1 MTKVDLITG
10 FLGAGKTTF
19 IHLLLRHLRGQK
31 VLVIE
36 NEFGSIGVDAK
47 FLRDDGC
54 PIEDLSGMCMCCRG
68 RGKFIA
74 MLADAAAQ
82 GYDRVIVE
90 PSGIYDVDE
99 FFGVMNEPAVKSGC
113 EIGNVLAIVDADAP
127 RDVSMETGYLMVTQL
142 LAAGAVILSK
152 AQLADPEAPG
162 RTVAWLND
170 LIRAY
175 GGARVLADE
184 VCAKDWSDLPE
195 ADFDRF
201 MACGHRRDPYS
212 HLAMDHG
219 EIYDSCILAGI
230 CRDEAELREKLA
242 ALMNDS
248 RFGEILRAKGH
259 LRDGERRW
267 YQVNC
272 TRRELSV
279 EPAPNV
285 RRGVLVVIGQH
296 LDSEAL
302 EGLFGV

>member
-68 RGKFIA
+68 RRKFIA

-99 FFGVMNEPAVKSGC
+99 FFGVMNEPAVKAGC
-113 EIGNVLAIVDADAP
+113 AIGNVLAIVDADAP

-175 GGARVLADE
+175 GGARVLAGE
-184 VCAKDWSDLPE
+184 VCAKDWSDLTE

-201 MACGHRRDPYS
+201 MACGHRRNPHS

-230 CRDEAELREKLA
+230 CRDEADLREKLA

>member
-99 FFGVMNEPAVKSGC
+99 FFGVMNEPAVKAGC
-113 EIGNVLAIVDADAP
+113 AIGNVLAIVDADAP

-175 GGARVLADE
+175 GGARVLAGED
-184 VCAKDWSDLPE
+184 VVVVTPT
-195 ADFDRF
+195 
-201 MACGHRRDPYS
+201 ACTSEGRLA
-212 HLAMDHG
+212 LAM
-219 EIYDSCILAGI
+219 ETL
-230 CRDEAELREKLA
+230 
-242 ALMNDS
+242 
-248 RFGEILRAKGH
+248 F
-259 LRDGERRW
+259 
-267 YQVNC
+267 C
-272 TRRELSV
+272 TSTESMSLLVPSSNLTLS
-279 EPAPNV
+279 
-285 RRGVLVVIGQH
+285 
-296 LDSEAL
+296 S
-302 EGLFGV
+302 

>member
-99 FFGVMNEPAVKSGC
+99 FFGVMNEPAVKAGC

-152 AQLADPEAPG
+152 AQLADPEAPAQ
-162 RTVAWLND
+162 TVAWLND

-175 GGARVLADE
+175 GGARVPAGE
-184 VCAKDWSDLPE
+184 VCAKDWSDLTE

-201 MACGHRRDPYS
+201 MACGHRRDPHS

-230 CRDEAELREKLA
+230 CWDEADLREKLA

>member
-47 FLRDDGC
+47 FLKDDGC
-54 PIEDLSGMCMCCRG
+54 PVEDLSGMCMCCRG

-74 MLADAAAQ
+74 MLVNAAAQ

-99 FFGVMNEPAVKSGC
+99 FFGVMNEPTVKAGC
-113 EIGNVLAIVDADAP
+113 GIGNVLAIVDADAP

-142 LAAGAVILSK
+142 LAAGTVILSK
-152 AQLADPEAPG
+152 VQLAAPG
-162 RTVAWLND
+162 APERTVAWLDD

-175 GGARVLADE
+175 GGSRALSGA
-184 VCAKDWSDLPE
+184 VCAKDWADLTE

-201 MACGHRRDPYS
+201 MACGHRRDPHG

-230 CRDEAELREKLA
+230 CRDEADLRAKLA
-242 ALMNDS
+242 ALMTDGQY
-248 RFGEILRAKGH
+248 GEILRAKGY
-259 LRDGERRW
+259 LRDGDRRL
-267 YQVNC
+267 YKVNC

-285 RRGVLVVIGQH
+285 RRGVLVVIGQR
-296 LDSEAL
+296 LKSEAL
-302 EGLFGV
+302 EGLFGA

>member
-19 IHLLLRHLRGQK
+19 IHLLLRRLRGQK

-99 FFGVMNEPAVKSGC
+99 FFGVMNEPAVKAGC
-113 EIGNVLAIVDADAP
+113 AIGNVLAIVDADAP

-175 GGARVLADE
+175 GGARVLAGE
-184 VCAKDWSDLPE
+184 VCAKDWSDLTE

-201 MACGHRRDPYS
+201 MACGHRRDSHS

-230 CRDEAELREKLA
+230 CRDEADLREKLA

>member
-99 FFGVMNEPAVKSGC
+99 FFGVMNEPAVKAGC
-113 EIGNVLAIVDADAP
+113 AIGNVLAIVDADAP

-175 GGARVLADE
+175 GGACVLAGE
-184 VCAKDWSDLPE
+184 VCAKDWSDLTE

-201 MACGHRRDPYS
+201 MACGHRRDSHS

-230 CRDEAELREKLA
+230 CRDEADLREKLA

>member
-19 IHLLLRHLRGQK
+19 IHLLLRRLRGQK

-74 MLADAAAQ
+74 MLANAAAQ

-99 FFGVMNEPAVKSGC
+99 FFGVMNEPAVKAGC
-113 EIGNVLAIVDADAP
+113 AIGNVLAIVDADAS

-175 GGARVLADE
+175 GGARVLAGE
-184 VCAKDWSDLPE
+184 VCAKDWSDLTE

-201 MACGHRRDPYS
+201 MACGHRRDPHS

-230 CRDEAELREKLA
+230 CRDEADLREKLA

>member
-19 IHLLLRHLRGQK
+19 IHLLLRYLRGQK

-47 FLRDDGC
+47 FLREDGC

-90 PSGIYDVDE
+90 PSGIYDVDK
-99 FFGVMNEPAVKSGC
+99 FFGVMNEPAVKAGC
-113 EIGNVLAIVDADAP
+113 AIGNVLAIVDADAP

-152 AQLADPEAPG
+152 AQLAEPETPAQ
-162 RTVAWLND
+162 TVAWLND

-175 GGARVLADE
+175 GGTRVLAGE
-184 VCAKDWSDLPE
+184 VCAKDWADLTE

-201 MACGHRRDPYS
+201 MACGHRRDPHS
-212 HLAMDHG
+212 HLAMDHS
-219 EIYDSCILAGI
+219 EIYDSCILAGT
-230 CRDEAELREKLA
+230 CRDEADLRAKLA
-242 ALMNDS
+242 ALMADDCY
-248 RFGEILRAKGH
+248 GDILRAKGH
-259 LRDGERRW
+259 LRDGNRRW
-267 YQVNC
+267 YEVNC

-285 RRGVLVVIGQH
+285 KRGVLVVIGQR
-296 LDSEAL
+296 LNSAAL
-302 EGLFGV
+302 EGLFGA

>member
-99 FFGVMNEPAVKSGC
+99 FFGVMNEPAVKAGC
-113 EIGNVLAIVDADAP
+113 AIGNVLAI
-127 RDVSMETGYLMVTQL
+127 GYLMVTQL

-152 AQLADPEAPG
+152 AQLAESETPAQ
-162 RTVAWLND
+162 TVAWLND

-175 GGARVLADE
+175 GGTRVLAGE
-184 VCAKDWSDLPE
+184 VCAKDWADLTE

-201 MACGHRRDPYS
+201 MACGHRRDPHS

-230 CRDEAELREKLA
+230 CRDEADLRAKLA
-242 ALMNDS
+242 ALMAD
-248 RFGEILRAKGH
+248 GQYGDILRAKGH
-259 LRDGERRW
+259 LRDGEKRW
-267 YQVNC
+267 YEVNC

-285 RRGVLVVIGQH
+285 KRGVLVVIGQR
-296 LDSEAL
+296 LNSAAL
-302 EGLFGV
+302 EGLFGA